1 MATFNDV
8 WKIGMGLP
16 EVEETTFYGTAG
28 LKVRGKGFCRIW
40 SEREYERD
48 EISDTEVLVIFCE
61 LEEKEELIENY
72 DGILFSTP
80 HYEGHGNL
88 LIRLTEANNEQL
100 TDFLDISY
108 RVKAP
113 PSLAKLIED

>member
-28 LKVRGKGFCRIW
+28 LKVKGKAFCRIW

-48 EISDTEVLVIFCE
+48 EITDAFSPPQKVLSSYFNEFIKLEVLNF
-61 LEEKEELIENY
+61 N
-72 DGILFSTP
+72 
-80 HYEGHGNL
+80 
-88 LIRLTEANNEQL
+88 
-100 TDFLDISY
+100 
-108 RVKAP
+108 
-113 PSLAKLIED
+113 

>member
-28 LKVRGKGFCRIW
+28 LKVKGKAFCRIW

-48 EISDTEVLVIFCE
+48 EITDTEVLVIFCDQDK
-61 LEEKEELIENY
+61 KESLIKQY
-72 DGILFSTP
+72 DGVLFTTS
-80 HYEGHGNL
+80 HYDGYDTL
-88 LIRLTEANNEQL
+88 LVRLTDATTEQL

-108 RVKAP
+108 LVKAP
-113 PSLAKLIED
+113 PSLAKLITE

>member
-28 LKVRGKGFCRIW
+28 LKVKGKAFCRIW

-48 EISDTEVLVIFCE
+48 EITDTEVLVE
-61 LEEKEELIENY
+61 Y
-72 DGILFSTP
+72 SSP
-80 HYEGHGNL
+80 L
-88 LIRLTEANNEQL
+88 LIMTVM
-100 TDFLDISY
+100 TIF
-108 RVKAP
+108 
-113 PSLAKLIED
+113 